1 MNRFMKWLA
10 ESFAPTMNR
19 WFSKPWLA
27 AVSNCMQKIIPF
39 ILTGSLI
46 YFYNVFVSFFP
57 SLPDLSPILN
67 YSFMLITMIVAF
79 MMANQC
85 MEKLNHPGYTT
96 NAGIAAICIL
106 FMAVTPKGDSAD
118 SLSAFMGNLGPSGIA
133 VGMVIGLFVSFVF
146 HLWGKLHFLEDSSV
160 PDFVTGWINTIIPNV
175 LCLAIGMI
183 VVFNFGINLVD
194 VILGVF
200 MPISNILST
209 LPGFILYSFIMGFFY
224 TLGVSTWLW
233 GAISTPVFMINI
245 QQNIDAVAAGNAATQ
260 IVTSEAVFTLAFIT
274 MGGVCCTLGLNLL
287 MCFSKSKQ
295 LKMLG
300 RVFLAPSIFNINE
313 PIMFGAPV
321 VFNPLLMLPAWIN
334 AIIGPVY
341 VWVLLSTGLLTIPS
355 KMIQVGQI
363 PAPFCSVMVTQDMR
377 ALLWWAILFVIYI
390 AIWYPFF
397 KVYEKQKLQ
406 EESQQA
412 A

>member
-146 HLWGKLHFLEDSSV
+146 H
-160 PDFVTGWINTIIPNV
+160 
-175 LCLAIGMI
+175 
-183 VVFNFGINLVD
+183 
-194 VILGVF
+194 
-200 MPISNILST
+200 
-209 LPGFILYSFIMGFFY
+209 
-224 TLGVSTWLW
+224 
-233 GAISTPVFMINI
+233 
-245 QQNIDAVAAGNAATQ
+245 
-260 IVTSEAVFTLAFIT
+260 
-274 MGGVCCTLGLNLL
+274 
-287 MCFSKSKQ
+287 
-295 LKMLG
+295 
-300 RVFLAPSIFNINE
+300 
-313 PIMFGAPV
+313 
-321 VFNPLLMLPAWIN
+321 
-334 AIIGPVY
+334 
-341 VWVLLSTGLLTIPS
+341 
-355 KMIQVGQI
+355 
-363 PAPFCSVMVTQDMR
+363 
-377 ALLWWAILFVIYI
+377 
-390 AIWYPFF
+390 
-397 KVYEKQKLQ
+397 
-406 EESQQA
+406 
-412 A
+412 